1 MKKILLCI
9 AIFHVGLVQANNFS
23 DRVQVKVRA
32 GYSIGATA
40 PIGIPATIR
49 SIESYRLTPNLML
62 GADVVLPFS
71 EKWGV
76 TTGLHFENKGLD
88 GEITTKGYRMK
99 VRMDESELEGYFTGH
114 VRQKVRQWMLTLP
127 IEATLQLSNKLQLR
141 GGPYV
146 SVLTNRDF
154 SGYAFSG
161 YLRVDDP
168 TGARVDM
175 GKMIFD
181 PARIPVA
188 GDSNRIKLSCLS
200 HTMEFFCLNAGNPH
214 AVTADYFP
222 SDGEFEKMGS
232 ALEFDP
238 AFPERANV
246 SFIKVLSPKK
256 IKARVWERGSGPTM
270 ACGSGATAC
279 LVAAFGMGLCDDRA
293 TVCLPGGELFIE
305 YDSQSGH
312 AFMTGPAET
321 VFVGDYLL

>member
-1 MKKILLCI
+1 MRFIKMHGCGNDYVYLDCFHSPAPENPSELSVKVSKPHTGIGSDGLILIEPCKGADARMRIFNKDGSEGEMCGNGIRCVGKYLYDSGIAQKKTISVDTRGGVKIL
-9 AIFHVGLVQANNFS
+9 
-23 DRVQVKVRA
+23 
-32 GYSIGATA
+32 
-40 PIGIPATIR
+40 
-49 SIESYRLTPNLML
+49 EML
-62 GADVVLPFS
+62 I
-71 EKWGV
+71 K
-76 TTGLHFENKGLD
+76 D
-88 GEITTKGYRMK
+88 GK
-99 VRMDESELEGYFTGH
+99 
-114 VRQKVRQWMLTLP
+114 
-127 IEATLQLSNKLQLR
+127 A
-141 GGPYV
+141 
-146 SVLTNRDF
+146 
-154 SGYAFSG
+154 A
-161 YLRVDDP
+161 
-168 TGARVDM
+168 GARVDM

-188 GDSNRIKLSCLS
+188 VDSNRIKLSCLS

-246 SFIKVLSPKK
+246 SFIKVLSPQK